1 MWKGQQKTD
10 LPCLPGVPRGGCRK
24 TGGLC
29 DIIVAEVLALP
40 MGKEWIS
47 IAFHD
52 SGSGITALK
61 NETYTMT
68 YS

>member
-29 DIIVAEVLALP
+29 DIIVAEVLAFCRCQWEKSGPILP
-40 MGKEWIS
+40 FM
-47 IAFHD
+47 
-52 SGSGITALK
+52 TLAL
-61 NETYTMT
+61 E
-68 YS
+68 